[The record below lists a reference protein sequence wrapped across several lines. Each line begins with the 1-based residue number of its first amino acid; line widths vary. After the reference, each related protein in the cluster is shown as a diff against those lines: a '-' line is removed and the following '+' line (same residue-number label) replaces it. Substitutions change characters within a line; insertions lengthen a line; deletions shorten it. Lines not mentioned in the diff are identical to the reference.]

1 MVPSLDHP
9 PCVRFTTR
17 LELSLL
23 EKSREICKMVMR
35 VFTRCVSEDP
45 PEGIKGMEDW
55 ELIITVLNQSRDSD
69 YVHPLSVHMITEAF
83 WAICTAACPDE
94 NTGGQ
99 ILKLVIEDLEEMLD
113 IVRGEPSIRSSR
125 IRDYLEEFSDRYG
138 LPYICC
144 FVAQALLASM
154 NCSIFLTISMASSQT
169 WLEFFTGPDTD
180 VFIE

>member
-99 ILKLVIEDLEEMLD
+99 ILKLVIEDLEE
-113 IVRGEPSIRSSR
+113 S
-125 IRDYLEEFSDRYG
+125 
-138 LPYICC
+138 
-144 FVAQALLASM
+144 QALDPRGSGITWK
-154 NCSIFLTISMASSQT
+154 NFPTGMAYRTSVVS
-169 WLEFFTGPDTD
+169 LHKHSLRA
-180 VFIE
+180 